1 MKSKERRLRP
11 GRAAAIMLAAG
22 AALLLLTAKHLMSF
36 RAKTAE
42 QKEQNPVEDASGEI
56 RERAGMIGRLVIPD
70 VGVDAALFESS
81 ADAASRQ
88 KVVDAMD
95 SALYIPGT
103 DGERDIIADHA
114 RQGFA
119 QMEKA
124 VPGKTLLYLNGSGTT
139 KVFRCTTCEVGS
151 GTNTGSDLLGE
162 DGKSILVQK
171 DGNLILYTCHGL
183 WKSVS
188 YTVWEPVRTILNR
201 IDTGQR
207 FGDQAQPGKG
217 KIGSDRA
224 PEAVK
229 VQTESGRRA
238 DFPS

>member
-1 MKSKERRLRP
+1 MKSKEHRLRP
-11 GRAAAIMLAAG
+11 GQAAAIMLAAG

-124 VPGKTLLYLNGSGTT
+124 VPGKTLLYPNGISQRERDHKGLPLHHLRGGERNQHGIGPSG
-139 KVFRCTTCEVGS
+139 RGWEIHSCAEGREPHS
-151 GTNTGSDLLGE
+151 LHLPRPLE
-162 DGKSILVQK
+162 EREL
-171 DGNLILYTCHGL
+171 HGL
-183 WKSVS
+183 GAGAHDP
-188 YTVWEPVRTILNR
+188 EPDRYGAEVR
-201 IDTGQR
+201 
-207 FGDQAQPGKG
+207 
-217 KIGSDRA
+217 
-224 PEAVK
+224 
-229 VQTESGRRA
+229 
-238 DFPS
+238 

>member
-1 MKSKERRLRP
+1 
-11 GRAAAIMLAAG
+11 MLAAG

-103 DGERDIIADHA
+103 NGERDIIADHA
-114 RQGFA
+114 RQWRRRYPERRFCIPTG
-119 QMEKA
+119 
-124 VPGKTLLYLNGSGTT
+124 YLNGSGTT
-139 KVFRCTTCEVGS
+139 KVFRCITCEVGS

-188 YTVWEPVRTILNR
+188 YTVWEPVRAGAH
-201 IDTGQR
+201 D
-207 FGDQAQPGKG
+207 PEP
-217 KIGSDRA
+217 DRYGA
-224 PEAVK
+224 EV
-229 VQTESGRRA
+229 R
-238 DFPS
+238 

>member
-1 MKSKERRLRP
+1 MKSKEHRLRP
-11 GRAAAIMLAAG
+11 GQAAAIMLAAG

-114 RQGFA
+114 RQWRRRYPERRFCI
-119 QMEKA
+119 
-124 VPGKTLLYLNGSGTT
+124 S
-139 KVFRCTTCEVGS
+139 
-151 GTNTGSDLLGE
+151 TGAGPQRSSAASPARWGAEPTRDRTFWE
-162 DGKSILVQK
+162 RM
-171 DGNLILYTCHGL
+171 GNPFLCRRLILYTCHGL

-188 YTVWEPVRTILNR
+188 YTVWEPVRTILNH
-201 IDTGQR
+201 
-207 FGDQAQPGKG
+207 PEP
-217 KIGSDRA
+217 DRY
-224 PEAVK
+224 
-229 VQTESGRRA
+229 GA

>member
-1 MKSKERRLRP
+1 MKSKEHRLRP
-11 GRAAAIMLAAG
+11 GQAAAIMLAAG

-114 RQGFA
+114 RQGFV

-124 VPGKTLLYLNGSGTT
+124 VPGKTLLYINGSGTT
-139 KVFRCTTCEVGS
+139 KVFRCITCEVGS

-171 DGNLILYTCHGL
+171 DGNLILYTCHG
-183 WKSVS
+183 
-188 YTVWEPVRTILNR
+188 
-201 IDTGQR
+201 
-207 FGDQAQPGKG
+207 
-217 KIGSDRA
+217 RA
-224 PEAVK
+224 
-229 VQTESGRRA
+229 
-238 DFPS
+238 

>member
-1 MKSKERRLRP
+1 MKSKEHRLRP
-11 GRAAAIMLAAG
+11 GQAAAIMLAAG

-114 RQGFA
+114 RQGFV

-124 VPGKTLLYLNGSGTT
+124 VPGKTLLYINASPARWGAEPTRDRTFWERMGNPFLCRRTGTSFST
-139 KVFRCTTCEVGS
+139 PA
-151 GTNTGSDLLGE
+151 
-162 DGKSILVQK
+162 
-171 DGNLILYTCHGL
+171 
-183 WKSVS
+183 
-188 YTVWEPVRTILNR
+188 TV
-201 IDTGQR
+201 
-207 FGDQAQPGKG
+207 
-217 KIGSDRA
+217 
-224 PEAVK
+224 
-229 VQTESGRRA
+229 SGRA
-238 DFPS
+238 